1 MIVVKCSHS
10 ERSSDQSLQFQHS
23 THQNFNFISIS
34 VRFVLA
40 LIRRNTLYS
49 FCIPNEPSPSTAIT
63 LASSFRTRCFF
74 STDKRSLSTNNVCI
88 PFSRSSPNLR
98 FQRSTYPIRPFSH
111 RLQTASCNFPELP
124 ESSTIQA

>member
-1 MIVVKCSHS
+1 MFSIRAKQRPIPLISAS
-10 ERSSDQSLQFQHS
+10 DSSKFQFL
-23 THQNFNFISIS
+23 SIS
-34 VRFVLA
+34 VRFA
-40 LIRRNTLYS
+40 PGLILQNTLYS
-49 FCIPNEPSPSTAIT
+49 FCIPNEPSTSTSIT

-111 RLQTASCNFPELP
+111 RLQTASCNFPELS
-124 ESSTIQA
+124 ESFTHQA